1 MCNEERRHNE
11 HNESCIHELLKKIC
25 LLQKQEFLQDEFK
38 GCDKPFLGPT
48 PTRDCFNTR
57 PVQLFN
63 CNTGNLWDF
72 PIGER
77 IHHENAEDVKCNS
90 TIFRIESIDDNCATF
105 RILERTSH
113 HHYRDTDEFFTINMR
128 CIGAVKCLPDAFVEL
143 RCN

>member
-1 MCNEERRHNE
+1 MCNEERRN
-11 HNESCIHELLKKIC
+11 NESRESCVHELLEKIAV
-25 LLQKQEFLQDEFK
+25 LQRQEFRQDEFK

-63 CNTGNLWDF
+63 CNTGHLWDF

-77 IHHENAEDVKCNS
+77 MSGDTEGVMCNS
-90 TIFRIESIDDNCATF
+90 TIFRIESIDENCATF
-105 RILERTSH
+105 RILERTGQH
-113 HHYRDTDEFFTINMR
+113 RFRDTDEFFTINMA
-128 CIGAVKCLPDAFVEL
+128 CIGAVKCLPDTFVEL